1 MKGKFLS
8 LSLLLCAALLWAAP
22 LFATEQIRSELEE
35 EEVVVLKLE
44 KMSDSSS
51 ELEKTKEAFVIVG
64 NGIVEGAITVGAGI
78 KMKALAMA
86 RAFEKAGKATR
97 DFLMPNKSEDI

>member
-1 MKGKFLS
+1 MKGKILILRVF
-8 LSLLLCAALLWAAP
+8 LCAFVLWAAP
-22 LFATEQIRSELEE
+22 LFATEQ
-35 EEVVVLKLE
+35 
-44 KMSDSSS
+44 MSAEFEGQDAAILTLDKVSDAPS

-64 NGIVEGAITVGAGI
+64 NGIMEGAITVGAGI

-86 RAFEKAGKATR
+86 RVFQKAGKATR